1 MKCPSSKSIGMNNR
15 WNKFLVAFLFL
26 FFVLVR
32 SFSSSEIEP
41 TRIDV
46 LEKESEAFLGKWEG
60 FLKDKDGNQ
69 VQIVLEILKNE
80 DKTWKCLFSMPH
92 HGLQGASVQDLSIK
106 ERTISITIPLVMFTY
121 SGSLK
126 EDQQTIEGVLKRD
139 KTEIKLNLVKVIK
152 ISSMIRPQTP
162 QKPYPYEEK
171 DLKFKNIKDNII
183 LAGTLTHPKSGG
195 PFPAAILISGA
206 GPQDRNEEGFS
217 GHRPFHVLAD
227 YLTKRGIAVL
237 RYDDRGVGES
247 TGSQEK
253 ATSADLAEDV
263 KAAFLFLKEQSVI
276 DPAKIGLIGHSEGG
290 FLAQLVASEIK
301 EIAYIVLM
309 AGPAL
314 PTKDILLYQLK
325 IAAGQAVF
333 PRPLSVD
340 IAQSFEQIY
349 TVLEKEQND
358 EMAKEK
364 VYSILKEIHMPPD
377 VAKEIV
383 EYCMSPWNRY
393 QIKINPEEFLS
404 KVKCPVLALGGN
416 KDTHVPSTQNLKA
429 VEEILQKAGNK
440 NYKTVE
446 LSGLNHLFQT
456 ARTGLVTEYS
466 LLEETMAPV
475 VLRTIGDWIIE
486 QVK

>member
-1 MKCPSSKSIGMNNR
+1 MNNR

-139 KTEIKLNLVKVIK
+139 KTEIKLNLVK
-152 ISSMIRPQTP
+152 
-162 QKPYPYEEK
+162 
-171 DLKFKNIKDNII
+171 
-183 LAGTLTHPKSGG
+183 
-195 PFPAAILISGA
+195 
-206 GPQDRNEEGFS
+206 
-217 GHRPFHVLAD
+217 
-227 YLTKRGIAVL
+227 
-237 RYDDRGVGES
+237 
-247 TGSQEK
+247 
-253 ATSADLAEDV
+253 
-263 KAAFLFLKEQSVI
+263 
-276 DPAKIGLIGHSEGG
+276 
-290 FLAQLVASEIK
+290 
-301 EIAYIVLM
+301 
-309 AGPAL
+309 
-314 PTKDILLYQLK
+314 
-325 IAAGQAVF
+325 
-333 PRPLSVD
+333 
-340 IAQSFEQIY
+340 
-349 TVLEKEQND
+349 
-358 EMAKEK
+358 
-364 VYSILKEIHMPPD
+364 
-377 VAKEIV
+377 
-383 EYCMSPWNRY
+383 
-393 QIKINPEEFLS
+393 
-404 KVKCPVLALGGN
+404 

-429 VEEILQKAGNK
+429 AEKILQEAGNK

-475 VLRTIGDWIIE
+475 VLKTIGDWIVD